1 MMSMIILRI
10 KNKMTVFL
18 KQFSWYRLLESVL
31 QVFGILWLLIE
42 MADYFLSDPNWSTS
56 IRSCWWL
63 FCLGGLAFGVVRAW
77 PRQSVSVQIKG
88 TDVFVEVRIGD
99 IFKLRG
105 GIIVGSNTTFD
116 TAMDDGTI
124 SSRSIQGQFSTQYFT
139 TITDLDRQLDDA
151 LVLTS
156 PTSTRIRAEKQYGKL
171 KVYKMGT
178 VAPIKVGDKKA
189 YFVAIAR
196 LNVERVASSDVD
208 SFLDALPVMWNEL
221 RNKGGME
228 NLLCPV
234 LGSRYSRLQLT
245 RNELIQE
252 IVRSFVAATH
262 EGKLSEKLTVVIY
275 PQDVKKSG
283 INLKD
288 LHQFLK
294 CECIYTQVPR
304 ASVNSTP
311 TGTPIQN

>member
-1 MMSMIILRI
+1 MISIIVLRI
-10 KNKMTVFL
+10 KNKMKVFL

-31 QVFGILWLLIE
+31 QVFGVLWLLIE
-42 MADYFLSDPNWSTS
+42 MADYFLSDPNWSIS

-63 FCLGGLAFGVVRAW
+63 FCLGRLAFGVWRAW
-77 PRQSVSVQIKG
+77 PRQSVCVQIKG

-124 SSRSIQGQFSTQYFT
+124 SSSSIQGQFSKQYFT

-151 LVLTS
+151 LTLTS
-156 PTSTRIRAEKQYGKL
+156 PTSTRSRDEKQYGKL

-196 LNVERVASSDVD
+196 LNVERVASSDVA
-208 SFLDALPVMWNEL
+208 SFLDALPVMWNEM

-228 NLLCPV
+228 NL
-234 LGSRYSRLQLT
+234 RD
-245 RNELIQE
+245 
-252 IVRSFVAATH
+252 IV
-262 EGKLSEKLTVVIY
+262 
-275 PQDVKKSG
+275 
-283 INLKD
+283 
-288 LHQFLK
+288 K
-294 CECIYTQVPR
+294 CCGWV
-304 ASVNSTP
+304 
-311 TGTPIQN
+311 